1 MHSHG
6 ARTAIRRPGCK
17 VLTGLRLSEYGDTRF
32 VVPGSSRVCKWQLS
46 YCSWD
51 GAVLCDALDLGMEDP
66 AQCQHVL
73 AWAARHLVVAVEM
86 TAASRLDETV
96 VVVDDEVHLLG
107 AGIVEHTAVDG
118 ANALVAIDVADR
130 HEVGVD
136 QAVGLFLLR
145 AREAQL
151 GRR

>member
-1 MHSHG
+1 MHGHG

-17 VLTGLRLSEYGDTRF
+17 VLTGLRPSEYGDTRI
-32 VVPGSSRVCKWQLS
+32 VVSGSSPVCQWQLS
-46 YCSWD
+46 CRSWD

-66 AQCQHVL
+66 AQCQHVF
-73 AWAARHLVVAVEM
+73 ARTARHLVMAVEV

-96 VVVDDEVHLLG
+96 VVVDDEAHLLG
-107 AGIVEHTAVDG
+107 AGIVEHPAVDG

-151 GRR
+151 RSR